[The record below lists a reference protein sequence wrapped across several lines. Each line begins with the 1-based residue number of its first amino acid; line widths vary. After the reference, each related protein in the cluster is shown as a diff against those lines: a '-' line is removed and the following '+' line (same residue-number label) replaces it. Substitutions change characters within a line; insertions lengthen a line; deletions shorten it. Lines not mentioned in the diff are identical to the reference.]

1 MLTKCALES
10 FYGREDQAMKKEV
23 MVKMNSLMV
32 EFETIKGEVVEEKE
46 GLTWVGRKQKIKSDR
61 IDFFTGFPTSDR

>member
-1 MLTKCALES
+1 
-10 FYGREDQAMKKEV
+10 
-23 MVKMNSLMV
+23 MV